1 LIPKINYRALK
12 RFKIVS
18 LYEKRNE
25 FEIEIVDNKF
35 IDLTKCLSV
44 RARNCIQS
52 FLSDK
57 NIFVSFFNMD
67 KFDVELLNLLD
78 IKSMVNQRNFGEK
91 TYYEIKFFL
100 SRLNL
105 IKY

>member
-1 LIPKINYRALK
+1 MKTITEKQYNDAL
-12 RFKIVS
+12 KIVS

-25 FEIEIVDNKF
+25 FKIEIVDNKF

-57 NIFVSFFNMD
+57 NIHFSFFNMD

-78 IKSMVNQRNFGEK
+78 INTMVNQKNLGKK

-100 SRLNL
+100 SKLNL